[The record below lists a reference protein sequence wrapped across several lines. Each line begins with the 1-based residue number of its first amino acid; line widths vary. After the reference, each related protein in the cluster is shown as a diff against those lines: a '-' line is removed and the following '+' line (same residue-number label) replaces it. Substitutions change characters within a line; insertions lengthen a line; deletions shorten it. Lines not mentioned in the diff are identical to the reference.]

1 MIKRKLFFVVLL
13 SILVSDLCYAQTISA
28 PPTINDQYAKKIGN
42 LRLSESTINFGK
54 VLTNESRQDTIRI
67 LNSGKVAMNLDVNG
81 SNNYS
86 SVLISKNKLAPEETG
101 TIIVSYNFAKRDDY
115 GFILDRIL
123 INTND
128 TDQPQKNINV
138 SATIQEYF
146 SPSDTLL
153 PKARIPETIFSYG
166 TITAGQKSNHDF
178 LISNDGVKPLIIR
191 KVKSTCGC
199 IKTSVTKSEIQP
211 GETGIVHVEFDSFGK
226 DGKDSRT
233 INVFLNDPMMPEVKL
248 EVSGT
253 VLK

>member
-86 SVLISKNKLAPEETG
+86 SVSISKNKLVPEETG

-146 SPSDTLL
+146 SHSDTLL

-248 EVSGT
+248 EVSG
-253 VLK
+253 VVMK

>member
-1 MIKRKLFFVVLL
+1 MIKRKIFFVVLL
-13 SILVSDLCYAQTISA
+13 SIFVCDLGFAQTISA

-42 LRLSESTINFGK
+42 LRLSQSTINFGK
-54 VLTNESRQDTIRI
+54 VLTNETRQDTIRI
-67 LNSGKVAMNLDVNG
+67 LNAGKVAMNLDVHG
-81 SNNYS
+81 TNNYS
-86 SVLISKNKLAPEETG
+86 SVSVSKNKLAPEESG
-101 TIIVSYNFAKRDDY
+101 TIIISYNFAKRDDY

-146 SPSDTLL
+146 SPTDSLL

-166 TITAGQKSNHDF
+166 SITAGQKSNHDF

-199 IKTSVTKSEIQP
+199 IKASATKSEIAP

-226 DGKDSRT
+226 EGKDSRT
-233 INVFLNDPMMPEVKL
+233 INVFLNDPVMAEVKL
-248 EVSGT
+248 EMSGV

>member
-1 MIKRKLFFVVLL
+1 MIKRKIFFVVLL
-13 SILVSDLCYAQTISA
+13 SIFICDLGYAQTISA

-42 LRLSESTINFGK
+42 LRFSQSTLNFGK
-54 VLTNESRQDTIRI
+54 VLTNESRQDTIQI
-67 LNSGKVAMNLDVNG
+67 MNAGNATLNLEVHG

-86 SVLISKNKLAPEETG
+86 TVVINKTKLAPEETG
-101 TIIVSYNFAKRDDY
+101 TIIVNYNFAKRDDY

-146 SPSDTLL
+146 SLSDTLL

-166 TITAGQKSNHDF
+166 SITAGQKSNHDF
-178 LISNDGVKPLIIR
+178 KITNDGVKPLIIR

-226 DGKDSRT
+226 EGKDSRT
-233 INVFLNDPMMPEVKL
+233 INVFLNDPKMPEVKL
-248 EVSGT
+248 EVSG
-253 VLK
+253 VVMK

>member
-42 LRLSESTINFGK
+42 LRLSQSTINFGK

-86 SVLISKNKLAPEETG
+86 SVSISKNKLVPEETG

-248 EVSGT
+248 EVSG
-253 VLK
+253 VVMK

>member
-86 SVLISKNKLAPEETG
+86 SVSISKNKLVPEETG